1 MRPQYIVDIVK
12 MVSKWAYYVIAAGS
26 VLALILGG
34 IICYQ
39 INYQDLKVIFFNVGQ
54 GDAIL
59 ISEGSHQVLID
70 GGRNGKVMLEKLGKF
85 VPFWDRNIEAVIATH
100 PDQDHIGG
108 LVEVLAKYKVD
119 FILETN
125 AKSDSATYKA
135 FEENIAKSGAEKIEA
150 KKGIALK
157 FPDGTTLAILHPFFE
172 VPEASEY
179 NSNDNSIVA
188 RLELSND
195 SFLFTGDLLEKE
207 ELALIGS
214 KQNLSSNVLKV
225 AHHGSKYS
233 TSAEFLDAVKPAEA
247 IISVG
252 NNSYGHPAQEVITRL
267 SEHGVKIYR
276 TDEIGDIIYE
286 CNPPPGGQNEK
297 CKIGFK

>member
-1 MRPQYIVDIVK
+1 MLNRK
-12 MVSKWAYYVIAAGS
+12 AAYGILLSLIALS
-26 VLALILGG
+26 TILG
-34 IICYQ
+34 IIISYGAE
-39 INYQDLKVIFFNVGQ
+39 NRDLKIVFFNVGQ

-59 ISEGSHQVLID
+59 ISEGSNQVLID
-70 GGRNGKVMLEKLGKF
+70 GGRNGKVILEKLGKF

-108 LVEVLAKYKVD
+108 LVEVLAKYKVNLV
-119 FILETN
+119 FETN

-135 FEENIAKSGAEKIEA
+135 FEENIGKNGAQKIEA
-150 KKGIALK
+150 KKGIMLK
-157 FPDGTTLAILHPFFE
+157 FPDGATLSIYHPFFE